1 MKSKAAAAAV
11 LSCLVI
17 LGVYATPRRIPLVG
31 MGRASEAEKSAADS
45 EAYDAAQ
52 VNVNNM
58 CAGTIENN
66 NYLKTFDSCSPL
78 TDEDGNTTWTCAVN
92 VKAICLVGR

>member
-1 MKSKAAAAAV
+1 MKRKAALAVV
-11 LSCLVI
+11 LSSLVI
-17 LGVYATPRRIPLVG
+17 SGAYAIPRRVLLVG
-31 MGRASEAEKSAADS
+31 SGRASGAEKGTADS
-45 EAYDAAQ
+45 DAYEAAQ
-52 VNVNNM
+52 VNVNSS

-66 NYLKTFDSCSPL
+66 NYSKTFESCLPQ